1 MASRTLSTI
10 GRLSRDVRQCRP
22 CMVSSGHQ
30 AGILR
35 HSSTAAG
42 LLPLEGYR
50 VLDMTRV
57 LAGPY
62 CTQILG
68 DLGAEV
74 IKIEHPVRG
83 DDTRAWGPPYATYK
97 GDSKRDGPG
106 ESAYFLGVSRLP
118 PPPGAM
124 RRGQADSNQVNRN
137 KKSLALSFQDPAGVD
152 ILHKLA
158 AKCDILVENYVPGG
172 LEKYGLDFKT
182 IHEINPGLIYAS
194 ITGYGQNGPYA
205 KRAGYDVMVE
215 AEFGLMH
222 ITGTRDGPPVKVGV
236 AVTDLTTGLYTSNSI
251 MAALLARQKSG
262 RGQHLD
268 LSLSDCQTATL
279 ANIASS
285 CLISGE
291 EDTGRW
297 GTAHP
302 SIVPYKAFK
311 TKDGDVLFGGGNDR
325 LFGILCDGLGKPEWK
340 ADPKFKINSQRVAN
354 RDELEA
360 EIEKISTQRTTQE
373 WLDVFEGK
381 GMPYAAVNDIQGTL
395 NHAHTKARNMVIQ
408 VDHEACGP
416 VKLVNTPMK
425 FSESQPGYRTP
436 PPTLGQ
442 HTDEVLREHLGLNET
457 EIKQLRAKGVVR

>member
-1 MASRTLSTI
+1 
-10 GRLSRDVRQCRP
+10 
-22 CMVSSGHQ
+22 MVASGHQ

-35 HSSTAAG
+35 YSSTAAG

-83 DDTRAWGPPYATYK
+83 DDTRAWGPPYAAYK

-106 ESAYFLGVSRLP
+106 ESAYFLGV
-118 PPPGAM
+118 
-124 RRGQADSNQVNRN
+124 NRN
-137 KKSLALSFQDPAGVD
+137 KKSLALSFQDPAGVE

-172 LEKYGLDFKT
+172 LEKYRLDFKT
-182 IHEINPGLIYAS
+182 IHKINPGLVYAS

-251 MAALLARQKSG
+251 MAALLARHKTG

-360 EIEKISTQRTTQE
+360 EIEEISTQRTTQE

-381 GMPYAAVNDIQGTL
+381 GMPYAAVNDVQGTL
-395 NHAHTKARNMVIQ
+395 NHVHTKARNMVIE
-408 VDHEACGP
+408 VDHKDCGP

-442 HTDEVLREHLGLNET
+442 HTDEVLREHLGLDEA
-457 EIKQLRAKGVVR
+457 EIDELREKGVVR

>member
-1 MASRTLSTI
+1 MALISRTA
-10 GRLSRDVRQCRP
+10 RQCRP
-22 CMVSSGHQ
+22 YVVAASRRQ
-30 AGILR
+30 AGGFLR

-83 DDTRAWGPPYATYK
+83 DDTRAWGPPYAAYK
-97 GDSKRDGPG
+97 EGSKQQGPG
-106 ESAYFLGVSRLP
+106 ESAYFLG
-118 PPPGAM
+118 
-124 RRGQADSNQVNRN
+124 VNRN

-152 ILHKLA
+152 ILHRLA

-172 LEKYGLDFKT
+172 LEKYGLDFGT
-182 IHEINPGLIYAS
+182 LHGVNPSLIYAS
-194 ITGYGQNGPYA
+194 ITGYGQTGPYSQ
-205 KRAGYDVMVE
+205 RAGYDVMVE

-236 AVTDLTTGLYTSNSI
+236 AVTDLTTGLYASNSI

-285 CLISGE
+285 CLISGDK
-291 EDTGRW
+291 DTGRW

-311 TKDGDVLFGGGNDR
+311 TRDGDVLLGGGNDR
-325 LFGILCDGLGKPEWK
+325 LFGILCEGLGKPEWK
-340 ADPKFKINSQRVAN
+340 DDPKFKINSQRVAN
-354 RDELEA
+354 RNELEA
-360 EIEKISTQRTTQE
+360 EIERITTQRTTQE

-381 GMPYAAVNDIQGTL
+381 GLPYAAVNDIQGTL
-395 NHAHTKARNMVIQ
+395 SHSHTKARNMVLE
-408 VDHEACGP
+408 VDHDECGP
-416 VKLVNTPMK
+416 MKLVNTPMK
-425 FSESQPGYRTP
+425 FSESRPGFRTP

-442 HTDEVLREHLGLNET
+442 HTDEVLREHLGMGEV
-457 EIKQLRAKGVVR
+457 EIRKLRESGVVR